1 MRFAKDKY
9 LYITFFLCALISGIV
24 FGYYMI
30 VSDGVFTLFDD
41 FNLQQ
46 IPFACVVNE
55 TIKQGSQWSW
65 STDLGTSLI
74 AGYSFYN
81 LGSPFYWITLL
92 FSSKAYP
99 YLMGWLFILKYA
111 VAGTAAYAYT
121 TYFLNDRRWG
131 VLAGILY
138 AFSGFQSF
146 NIMFFHFH
154 DVVALFPLVL
164 IGLEEYIRNNKKAVF
179 IFSIFINAITNYFF
193 FVGEVV
199 FVALYFVVREVD
211 LSNKEAFVRFVKKGM
226 MCVSYAVVGV
236 AMAGVIFVPS
246 VLFILGNSRASAGM
260 PGLFYDRNQLLNL
273 FRAFIWPVD
282 IQNDHA
288 TINSGEWNSISLYLP
303 LWGISLVLAYVVK
316 KIKEKDRLAILV
328 IVLVVMSF
336 VPILN
341 ALFYG
346 LTEATYKRW
355 WYMLVLIL
363 SLLTA
368 KVLEER
374 EYYRFKFAIIINIL
388 WAAAFIVVVF
398 ALKLIL
404 KQDLFLVNV
413 ILIIVGVLCAFLLVS
428 IKSNYRLVIILTSV
442 FACFTTFY
450 TVHLYRGDNNSADYM
465 RVYNAGAELD
475 EIDPQ
480 YRYNTNYNMFALVGN
495 VGNMGTFSSTVSNSI
510 AEFHGNLGEYRENLS
525 PYTSEH
531 EYIRMLFGGKYDI
544 IGTAEGFEVVE
555 SDDVSPIGYA
565 VDSYVIEDEL
575 REYASA
581 NGYDEGVKLLLA
593 DVAIKDDVV
602 QKYGLDSVLVHDSD
616 LNNVLHSDALDF
628 VKTNQDNKADDFVR
642 TKKGFECTT
651 SNDVSKA
658 IYFTVPFDKGWRA
671 KINGEKIDII
681 SSNGMMLVIVP
692 AGDSIIE
699 FTYRTP
705 GVISGMILSVVGI
718 IFWLMILLNEKHNTY
733 YVEG

>member
-55 TIKQGSQWSW
+55 SIKQGSQWSW

-81 LGSPFYWITLL
+81 FGSPFYWITLL

-131 VLAGILY
+131 MLAGILY

-164 IGLEEYIRNNKKAVF
+164 IGLEEYIRNNKKSFF

-199 FVALYFVVREVD
+199 FVALYFVVREID
-211 LSNKEAFVRFVKKGM
+211 FSNKEAFVSFVKKGM
-226 MCVSYAVVGV
+226 MCVAYAAVGV

-246 VLFILGNSRASAGM
+246 VLFILGNSRASAGL

-288 TINSGEWNSISLYLP
+288 TIDAGEWNSISLYLP
-303 LWGISLVLAYVVK
+303 LWGISLALAYVVK

-336 VPILN
+336 IPILN

-363 SLLTA
+363 SLLTV
-368 KVLEER
+368 KVLENR
-374 EYYRFKFAIIINIL
+374 DFYRCKMAIIINL
-388 WAAAFIVVVF
+388 LCAAAFIVVVF

-404 KQDLFLVNV
+404 KPDLFLVNV
-413 ILIIVGVLCAFLLVS
+413 ILIIVGVVCAFLLVS
-428 IKSNYRLVIILTSV
+428 IKSNYRLAIILTSV

-450 TVHLYRGDNNSADYM
+450 TVHLYRGDNDSADYM
-465 RVYNAGAELD
+465 RVYNAGMGLD

-544 IGTAEGFEVVE
+544 IGTSDGFDVVE

-565 VDSYVIEDEL
+565 VNSYVTEDEL
-575 REYASA
+575 REYARV

-593 DVAIKDDVV
+593 DVALKDDDV
-602 QKYGLDSVLVHDSD
+602 QKNGLDSILVHDSD
-616 LNNVLHSDALDF
+616 LDKVLYSDALDL
-628 VKTNQDNKADDFVR
+628 VKSNQDNKVDNFVR

-651 SNDVSKA
+651 NFSEKRVL
-658 IYFTVPFDKGWRA
+658 YFTVPYDAGWTVR
-671 KINGEKIDII
+671 INGEKVDII
-681 SSNGMMLVIVP
+681 DSNGMMAIGVP
-692 AGDSIIE
+692 DGNSKLE
-699 FTYRTP
+699 FTYVTP
-705 GVISGMILSVVGI
+705 GLTVGGACACFAWCIFVFLLMSERKRRQLVI
-718 IFWLMILLNEKHNTY
+718 
-733 YVEG
+733 